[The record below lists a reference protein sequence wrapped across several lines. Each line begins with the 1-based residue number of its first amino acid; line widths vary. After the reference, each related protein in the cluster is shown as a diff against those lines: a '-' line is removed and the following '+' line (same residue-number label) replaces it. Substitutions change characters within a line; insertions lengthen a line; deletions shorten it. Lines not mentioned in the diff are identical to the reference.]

1 MDDMARM
8 ERMGM
13 NGAWLWCWVG
23 GGMRKEVDNLICE
36 ECGRKVWRV
45 RKGLIT

>member
-1 MDDMARM
+1 
-8 ERMGM
+8 MGM
-13 NGAWLWCWVG
+13 VLVVLAWVG